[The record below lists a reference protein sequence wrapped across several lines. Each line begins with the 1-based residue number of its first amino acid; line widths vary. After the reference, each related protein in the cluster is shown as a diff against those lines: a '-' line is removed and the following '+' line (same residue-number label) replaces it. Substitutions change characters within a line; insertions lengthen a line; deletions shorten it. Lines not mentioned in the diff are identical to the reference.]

1 MATNHSPLT
10 YTQETLFEQ
19 AIGGPI
25 AALWQTR
32 QEGFVKGTEKK
43 KIYWCKLTNPEHKKA
58 VLIVNGRIE
67 SSWKYQ
73 ELFYD
78 LYRQGYDVYSFD
90 HRGQGLSDRLLS
102 DSDMGHVYDFTDYI
116 DDMDVVIKQHDLKQY
131 QQCFIIAHSMGG
143 AIATR
148 YLQTHPEHPFTGLIL
163 SAPCLALTCRGT
175 YRLSLSQ

>member
-78 LYRQGYDVYSFD
+78 LYRQGTMCIPLTTEDKVYQIAYYLTLIWVTSMT
-90 HRGQGLSDRLLS
+90 LL
-102 DSDMGHVYDFTDYI
+102 T
-116 DDMDVVIKQHDLKQY
+116 
-131 QQCFIIAHSMGG
+131 
-143 AIATR
+143 
-148 YLQTHPEHPFTGLIL
+148 IL
-163 SAPCLALTCRGT
+163 MIWTW
-175 YRLSLSQ
+175 

>member
-1 MATNHSPLT
+1 
-10 YTQETLFEQ
+10 
-19 AIGGPI
+19 GGPI

-102 DSDMGHVYDFTDYI
+102 
-116 DDMDVVIKQHDLKQY
+116 
-131 QQCFIIAHSMGG
+131 
-143 AIATR
+143 
-148 YLQTHPEHPFTGLIL
+148 
-163 SAPCLALTCRGT
+163 
-175 YRLSLSQ
+175 

>member
-43 KIYWCKLTNPEHKKA
+43 NIYWCKLTNPEHKKA

-102 DSDMGHVYDFTDYI
+102 DSDMGH
-116 DDMDVVIKQHDLKQY
+116 
-131 QQCFIIAHSMGG
+131 
-143 AIATR
+143 
-148 YLQTHPEHPFTGLIL
+148 
-163 SAPCLALTCRGT
+163 
-175 YRLSLSQ
+175 

>member
-1 MATNHSPLT
+1 MVRSQHFGKLAKRALLKGQRKRKSTGANSP
-10 YTQETLFEQ
+10 TLN
-19 AIGGPI
+19 
-25 AALWQTR
+25 T
-32 QEGFVKGTEKK
+32 
-43 KIYWCKLTNPEHKKA
+43 KKA

-148 YLQTHPEHPFTGLIL
+148 YLQTQPEHPFTGLIL
-163 SAPCLALTCRGT
+163 SAPMFGINLRGT

>member
-43 KIYWCKLTNPEHKKA
+43 NIYWCKLTNPEHKKA

-67 SSWKYQ
+67 SSWKYKSCFTISTAKVSMSIP
-73 ELFYD
+73 LTTAD
-78 LYRQGYDVYSFD
+78 KVYQIVYYLTQIWVTSMT
-90 HRGQGLSDRLLS
+90 LL
-102 DSDMGHVYDFTDYI
+102 
-116 DDMDVVIKQHDLKQY
+116 
-131 QQCFIIAHSMGG
+131 IILMIWTS
-143 AIATR
+143 
-148 YLQTHPEHPFTGLIL
+148 
-163 SAPCLALTCRGT
+163 S
-175 YRLSLSQ
+175 